1 MTCADCGQPC
11 EGRRCRACQR
21 ADRAAEE
28 YAAETDGGA
37 RVDTEQNADVIQGR
51 LGWESG
57 DISEADPSNLR
68 PHPKNTEIY
77 GDTDDVDDLD
87 ATFKESV
94 AEKGVLEPLLIT
106 DGKKIISGHRRQLA
120 AIDAGLSSVPVRYA
134 EFENELAEREALIEH
149 NRQRQKNPGQIVNE
163 AEEILEL
170 ERERGK
176 KKQGERTDLS
186 DNSTK
191 SSENHDS
198 WKNAA
203 EKVGVSDY
211 SLKQGKKVKEKTEGA
226 LVEKVRSGP
235 ESTVDTEELIKKGL
249 KRQLALHFDE
259 DYMREVLKVQGMGV
273 QSAFEWAR
281 NNNVPV
287 SKGWIEQEYE
297 KLFSGERAK
306 YDSIDD
312 IEREYRRVPTS
323 EELQSISL
331 RREDKRHKHPEI
343 TKEYEKNAVVIFIRD
358 VSGSMRSHKRELVER
373 VFTPLDWY
381 LTGKYDEAKFHYIV
395 HDSSAE
401 EVDRNKFFGMKSGGG
416 TRISTAYELTQEILE
431 SNYPWADWN
440 RYVFAAGDGE
450 NFRDDSEKNVV
461 PLMEEIDANLHA
473 YLEVKSERYAVHGEI
488 IEREL
493 GSQENVAV
501 TYVQDNDDVMDSIEE
516 ILSTEDSE

>member
-1 MTCADCGQPC
+1 MG
-11 EGRRCRACQR
+11 
-21 ADRAAEE
+21 
-28 YAAETDGGA
+28 
-37 RVDTEQNADVIQGR
+37 
-51 LGWESG
+51 
-57 DISEADPSNLR
+57 LR
-68 PHPKNTEIY
+68 
-77 GDTDDVDDLD
+77 DDLD
-87 ATFKESV
+87 RF
-94 AEKGVLEPLLIT
+94 
-106 DGKKIISGHRRQLA
+106 KKIGENERQDLQEF
-120 AIDAGLSSVPVRYA
+120 IQHGNLSTGEIKIPIKMVDLP
-134 EFENELAEREALIEH
+134 EFEYDQYSQGGVGKGEGEVGDPVEQEGEPGENGEPGEPGEDEAKH
-149 NRQRQKNPGQIVNE
+149 GQYE
-163 AEEILEL
+163 MDPEEFAEELDDRL
-170 ERERGK
+170 GL
-176 KKQGERTDLS
+176 DL
-186 DNSTK
+186 DPK
-191 SSENHDS
+191 
-198 WKNAA
+198 
-203 EKVGVSDY
+203 
-211 SLKQGKKVKEKTEGA
+211 GKKVKEKTEGA

>member
-1 MTCADCGQPC
+1 MG
-11 EGRRCRACQR
+11 
-21 ADRAAEE
+21 
-28 YAAETDGGA
+28 
-37 RVDTEQNADVIQGR
+37 
-51 LGWESG
+51 
-57 DISEADPSNLR
+57 LR
-68 PHPKNTEIY
+68 
-77 GDTDDVDDLD
+77 DDLD
-87 ATFKESV
+87 RF
-94 AEKGVLEPLLIT
+94 
-106 DGKKIISGHRRQLA
+106 KKIGENERQDLQEF
-120 AIDAGLSSVPVRYA
+120 IQHGNLSTGEIKIPIKMVDLP
-134 EFENELAEREALIEH
+134 EFEYDQYSQGGVGKGEGEVGDPVEQEGE
-149 NRQRQKNPGQIVNE
+149 PGENGEPGEPGEDE
-163 AEEILEL
+163 AEHGQYEMDPEEFAEEL
-170 ERERGK
+170 DDRLGL
-176 KKQGERTDLS
+176 DL
-186 DNSTK
+186 DPK
-191 SSENHDS
+191 
-198 WKNAA
+198 
-203 EKVGVSDY
+203 
-211 SLKQGKKVKEKTEGA
+211 GKKVKEKTEGA

>member
-1 MTCADCGQPC
+1 MG
-11 EGRRCRACQR
+11 
-21 ADRAAEE
+21 
-28 YAAETDGGA
+28 
-37 RVDTEQNADVIQGR
+37 
-51 LGWESG
+51 
-57 DISEADPSNLR
+57 LR
-68 PHPKNTEIY
+68 
-77 GDTDDVDDLD
+77 DDLD
-87 ATFKESV
+87 RF
-94 AEKGVLEPLLIT
+94 
-106 DGKKIISGHRRQLA
+106 KKIGENERQDLQEF
-120 AIDAGLSSVPVRYA
+120 IQHGNLSTGEIKIPIKMVDLP
-134 EFENELAEREALIEH
+134 EFEYDQYSQGGVGKGEGEVGDPVEQEGE
-149 NRQRQKNPGQIVNE
+149 PGENGEPGEPGEDE
-163 AEEILEL
+163 AEHGQYEMDPEEFAEEL
-170 ERERGK
+170 DDRLGL
-176 KKQGERTDLS
+176 DL
-186 DNSTK
+186 DPK
-191 SSENHDS
+191 
-198 WKNAA
+198 
-203 EKVGVSDY
+203 
-211 SLKQGKKVKEKTEGA
+211 GKKVKEKTEGA

-259 DYMREVLKVQGMGV
+259 DYMREVLKVQGMGI

-281 NNNVPV
+281 DNNVPV

>member
-1 MTCADCGQPC
+1 MG
-11 EGRRCRACQR
+11 
-21 ADRAAEE
+21 
-28 YAAETDGGA
+28 
-37 RVDTEQNADVIQGR
+37 
-51 LGWESG
+51 
-57 DISEADPSNLR
+57 LR
-68 PHPKNTEIY
+68 
-77 GDTDDVDDLD
+77 DDLD
-87 ATFKESV
+87 RF
-94 AEKGVLEPLLIT
+94 
-106 DGKKIISGHRRQLA
+106 KKIGENERQDLQEF
-120 AIDAGLSSVPVRYA
+120 IQHGNLSTGEIKIPIKMVDLP
-134 EFENELAEREALIEH
+134 EFEYDQYSQGGVGKGEGEVGDPVEQEGEPGEDGEAGE
-149 NRQRQKNPGQIVNE
+149 PGEDE
-163 AEEILEL
+163 AEHGQYEMDPEEFAEEL
-170 ERERGK
+170 DDRLGL
-176 KKQGERTDLS
+176 DL
-186 DNSTK
+186 DPK
-191 SSENHDS
+191 
-198 WKNAA
+198 
-203 EKVGVSDY
+203 
-211 SLKQGKKVKEKTEGA
+211 GKKVKEKTEGA